1 MMYSI
6 VTGGTRGIGKEICR
20 KLLIQGYSVIAVY
33 YNDDASAMLTKKEI
47 GREFPDSFFL
57 IKCDLSDPENISD
70 LYSEVNLITQSVD
83 VLILNAGKT
92 IRKGIAD
99 MTIGEWNS
107 VLSVNLTTPVF
118 LIQRFLPILNRGS
131 NIIFTGSSM
140 SVFPHSVSLSY
151 GITKSAIHA
160 LVKNLVK
167 FLAPY
172 EIRVNCVAPGF
183 VDTEWQKDKPS
194 EVRENIIK
202 KISLKR
208 FAKPEEV
215 ASVYLFILN
224 NQYING
230 EIIAIDGGYSYE

>member
-1 MMYSI
+1 MKYSI

-20 KLLIQGYSVIAVY
+20 TLLSQGYSVIAVY
-33 YNDDASAMLTKKEI
+33 NSDDTSAMLTKT
-47 GREFPDSFFL
+47 EFERDFHGMFFL
-57 IKCDLSDPENISD
+57 IKCDLSNPDIIPD
-70 LYSEVNLITQSVD
+70 LSSEVNRITKFVD

-92 IRKGIAD
+92 LRRGIAD
-99 MTIGEWNS
+99 MTVGEWNS

-118 LIQRFLPILNRGS
+118 LIQSFLPVLNRGS

-140 SVFPHSVSLSY
+140 SEFPHSVSLSY
-151 GITKSAIHA
+151 GVTKSAVHA

-167 FLAPY
+167 FLAPL
-172 EIRVNCVAPGF
+172 EIRVNGVAPGF
-183 VDTEWQKDKPS
+183 VDTEWQKDKPY
-194 EVRENIIK
+194 EIRESILK

-215 ASVYLFILN
+215 ASVFLFILN
-224 NQYING
+224 NQYLNG